1 MVYIKLDNC
10 IYALELSIMQCSKIK
25 QYIYIYSLQMIV
37 CISLTHSQELNL
49 SNVIAIETAV
59 GCRVVGNAAL
69 EH

>member
-1 MVYIKLDNC
+1 
-10 IYALELSIMQCSKIK
+10 
-25 QYIYIYSLQMIV
+25 MIV